1 MNMKVSIIIP
11 TLNEAEN
18 IERVIERLKAGSNG
32 LLSDLIVVDGGS
44 EDQTTSLAAKAG
56 AKVFQTPPGRAL
68 QMNHGVAQSSGELLY
83 FVHGDTLPPE
93 DYLDKILQAVAAG
106 YPVGCFRFRFNSD
119 RWILKLN
126 AYFTRFNQIWCR
138 GGDQSLFIT
147 REAFDALNG
156 YRSDYR
162 IMEDYDLIIRAQK
175 KYRFMVIQ
183 DDVIVSAR
191 KYETNSYL
199 RVQAANF
206 VVFNMFR
213 LGYSQD
219 RMAKTYKRLLNYRY

>member
-1 MNMKVSIIIP
+1 MKVSIIIP

-18 IERVIERLKAGSNG
+18 IGKLIERLRTSNNG

-44 EDQTTSLAAKAG
+44 EDQTVAIATEAG
-56 AKVFQTPPGRAL
+56 ARVIQTLPGRAL
-68 QMNHGVAQSSGELLY
+68 QMNCGVEQTSGELLY

-93 DYLDKILQAVAAG
+93 DCLDKILLAVAEG
-106 YPVGCFRFRFNSD
+106 FPVGCFRFRFNSD
-119 RWILKLN
+119 SWMLKMN

-147 REAFDALNG
+147 REIFNALGG
-156 YRSDYR
+156 YRDDYR
-162 IMEDYDLIIRAQK
+162 IMEDYDLIIRARKQYPFK
-175 KYRFMVIQ
+175 VIA
-183 DDVIVSAR
+183 DDVLVSAR

-213 LGYSQD
+213 LGFSQD
-219 RMAKTYKRLLNYRY
+219 TMARTYKRLLNYRY

>member
-1 MNMKVSIIIP
+1 MKVSIIIP

-18 IERVIERLKAGSNG
+18 IGKAVERLKAGSQG
-32 LLSDLIVVDGGS
+32 LHCDLIVVDGGS
-44 EDQTTSLAAKAG
+44 DDHTRAIASEAG
-56 AKVFQTPPGRAL
+56 AKVLQTPPGRAL
-68 QMNHGVAQSSGELLY
+68 QMNHGVEHSNGELLY
-83 FVHGDTLPPE
+83 FVHGDTLPPV
-93 DYLDKILQAVAAG
+93 DYLDKILKAVEEG
-106 YPVGCFRFRFNSD
+106 YPVGCFRFRFDSD
-119 RWILKLN
+119 SWLLKVN

-147 REAFDALNG
+147 REAFTSLGG
-156 YRSDYR
+156 YRNDYR
-162 IMEDYDLIIRAQK
+162 IMEDYDLIIRARKQYPFK
-175 KYRFMVIQ
+175 VIP

-213 LGYSQD
+213 LGYSQEA
-219 RMAKTYKRLLNYRY
+219 MAKTYKRLLNYRY

>member
-1 MNMKVSIIIP
+1 MKVSIIIP

-18 IERVIERLKAGSNG
+18 ISRVIERLTKRTNG

-44 EDQTTSLAAKAG
+44 EDQTAAIAAKAG
-56 AKVFQTPPGRAL
+56 ARVIQTPPGRAL
-68 QMNHGVAQSSGELLY
+68 QMNRGVEQTSGELLY

-93 DYLDKILQAVAAG
+93 DCIDKIVQAVAEG
-106 YPVGCFRFRFNSD
+106 YPVGCFRFRFDSD
-119 RWILKLN
+119 SWMLKMN

-147 REAFDALNG
+147 REAFNALGG
-156 YRSDYR
+156 YRDDYR
-162 IMEDYDLIIRAQK
+162 IMEDYDLIIRARKQYPFK
-175 KYRFMVIQ
+175 VIP
-183 DDVIVSAR
+183 DDVLVSAR

-206 VVFNMFR
+206 IVFNMFR
-213 LGYSQD
+213 LGYSQEA
-219 RMAKTYKRLLNYRY
+219 MARTYKRLLNYRY

>member
-1 MNMKVSIIIP
+1 MSIIIP

-18 IERVIERLKAGSNG
+18 ISRVIERLTKRNNG

-44 EDQTTSLAAKAG
+44 EDQTAAIAAEAG
-56 AKVFQTPPGRAL
+56 ARVIQTPPGRAL
-68 QMNHGVAQSSGELLY
+68 QMNRGVEQSSGELLY

-93 DYLDKILQAVAAG
+93 DCIDKILHAVAEG
-106 YPVGCFRFRFNSD
+106 YPVGCFRFRFDSNS
-119 RWILKLN
+119 WMLKMN
-126 AYFTRFNQIWCR
+126 AYFTRFNQTWCR

-147 REAFDALNG
+147 REAFNALSG
-156 YRSDYR
+156 YRDDYR
-162 IMEDYDLIIRAQK
+162 IMEDYDLIIRARKQYPFK
-175 KYRFMVIQ
+175 VIP

-206 VVFNMFR
+206 IVFNMFR

-219 RMAKTYKRLLNYRY
+219 TMARTYKRLLNYRY

>member
-1 MNMKVSIIIP
+1 MKVSIIIP

-18 IERVIERLKAGSNG
+18 IGRVIERLTTRNNG

-44 EDQTTSLAAKAG
+44 EDQTVAIATKAG
-56 AKVFQTPPGRAL
+56 ARVIQTPPGRAL
-68 QMNHGVAQSSGELLY
+68 QMNRGVEQTSGELLY

-93 DYLDKILQAVAAG
+93 DCLDKILLAVAEG
-106 YPVGCFRFRFNSD
+106 YPVGCFRFRFDSD
-119 RWILKLN
+119 SWMLKMN

-147 REAFDALNG
+147 REAFNALGG
-156 YRSDYR
+156 YRDDYR
-162 IMEDYDLIIRAQK
+162 IMEDYDLIIRARKQYPFK
-175 KYRFMVIQ
+175 VIA

-199 RVQAANF
+199 RVQTANF
-206 VVFNMFR
+206 IVFNMFR
-213 LGYSQD
+213 LGYSQET
-219 RMAKTYKRLLNYRY
+219 MARTYKRLLNYRY

>member
-1 MNMKVSIIIP
+1 MKVSIIIP

-18 IERVIERLKAGSNG
+18 IGRVIERLTTRNNG
-32 LLSDLIVVDGGS
+32 FLSDVIVVDGGS
-44 EDQTTSLAAKAG
+44 EDQTAALATKAG
-56 AKVFQTPPGRAL
+56 ARVIQTPPGRAL
-68 QMNHGVAQSSGELLY
+68 QMNRGVEQSSGELLY

-93 DYLDKILQAVAAG
+93 DCIEKILHAVAEG
-106 YPVGCFRFRFNSD
+106 YPVGCFRFRFDSD
-119 RWILKLN
+119 SWMLKMN

-147 REAFDALNG
+147 REAFNALGG
-156 YRSDYR
+156 YRDDYR
-162 IMEDYDLIIRAQK
+162 IMEDYDLIIRAREQYPFK
-175 KYRFMVIQ
+175 VIQ

-206 VVFNMFR
+206 IVFNMFR
-213 LGYSQD
+213 LGYSQET
-219 RMAKTYKRLLNYRY
+219 MASTYKRLLNYRY